1 MQKVIPYLDIAR
13 IDHWFKNVFCI
24 PGMILAIYFSG
35 MPSHIWEVI
44 YRIIIGLL
52 SVGFVASANYTINE
66 ILDADYDREHPVKCQ
81 RPIPSGRV
89 KVSLAYVQYV
99 MLTLLSFALSIL
111 VGKAFFFSTISL
123 WIMGVVYNVKP
134 LRLKEWPYLDA
145 ITESVNNPIRMALGW
160 YMIHP
165 EGLPTLSIL
174 LAYWMLG
181 AYFMSLKRYA
191 EYRLIDNP
199 DRAAA
204 YRASFRFTNARKLLI
219 VSVLYGNAFCIMY
232 GVFITKFRFELIFTL
247 PLIGAFVALYLAVAL
262 KDNSPV
268 QHPEKLYREKN
279 LMMVAGLSFLVSTLL
294 MFWDMPY
301 LRKLFEMVE
310 L

>member
-1 MQKVIPYLDIAR
+1 MQKITPYLEIAR
-13 IDHWFKNVFCI
+13 FDHWFKNVFCI

-35 MPSHIWEVI
+35 LPYQTWEVF
-44 YRIIIGLL
+44 YRVVVGLL

-66 ILDADYDREHPVKCQ
+66 ILDADYDKEHPVKCQ
-81 RPIPSGRV
+81 RPIPSGQV
-89 KVSLAYVQYV
+89 NIFLAYVQYV
-99 MLTLLSFALSIL
+99 VLTCLSFLLSFL
-111 VGKAFFFSTISL
+111 VGEAFLLSTVFL
-123 WIMGVVYNVKP
+123 WVMGVVYNVKP

-145 ITESVNNPIRMALGW
+145 ITESINNPIRMALGW

-165 EGLPTLSIL
+165 KGLPTLSIL

-199 DRAAA
+199 DRASA

-247 PLIGAFVALYLAVAL
+247 PLIGAFVAIYLAVAL

-268 QHPEKLYREKN
+268 QNPEKLYREKN
-279 LMMVAGLSFLVSTLL
+279 LMMVAALSFISSSLL
-294 MFWDMPY
+294 MFWDMPN
-301 LRKLFEMVE
+301 LRTLFDM
-310 L
+310 